1 MNQIQ
6 QFFEYIFNAIKIWV
20 IIQPWEEGL
29 RVRNGKKIKR
39 LTKGIYLIIPYFDS
53 IYVQEN
59 RLRVASMP
67 MQTLTT
73 KDLNTISIN
82 GAIGYQI
89 NNIYTLYQTLYH
101 PETTLINITMSEVA
115 AYVFSKNLQDITPKE
130 IENVVIKNLSS
141 NDYGLKFQYYRITTF
156 AVVKTYRLIQDQSWI
171 DEGLKMNNKQ

>member
-6 QFFEYIFNAIKIWV
+6 QFFEYILNAIKIW
-20 IIQPWEEGL
+20 IIVQPWQEGI

-39 LTKGIYLIIPYFDS
+39 LSKGIYFRIPYFDS
-53 IYVQEN
+53 IYIQEN

-73 KDLNTISIN
+73 KDLKTITIN

-89 NNIYTLYQTLYH
+89 NNILTLYQTLYH

-115 AYVFSKNLQDITPKE
+115 EYVFTKNLNEITPQE
-130 IENVVIKNLSS
+130 IEKSVLNKLSS
-141 NDYGLKFQYYRITTF
+141 KDYGLNFEYYRITTF
-156 AVVKTYRLIQDQSWI
+156 AVVRTFRFIQDQSWVS
-171 DEGLKMNNKQ
+171 EGLSMNDKK